1 MKRFS
6 FLFLLIFF
14 LFLSGCSKPVEPELP
29 NEPLPDEGEEVEENE
44 VLKEEI
50 FAYLLN
56 EYENKIID
64 CNFDYI
70 KNYQEK
76 ATIQLYSFDEE
87 YLDNDGNYFPPIVDY
102 HTELLFVV
110 TIDGKEYE
118 IFIPVVFK
126 GTGDEFDAIVAEID
140 KEVPK
145 YLSISITL
153 PTTSMNYNCKIEWES
168 DDESV
173 ITSKGTITKDKIE
186 RDAILFYR
194 ITFNNETREYFK
206 VVTVAK
212 MSNTEK
218 LNIVREWLNEKM
230 SAIDVVDSDIELPKK
245 HEELGAYIIWES
257 WNPTTLSSNGKYTKQ
272 FRDEKVILEATIS
285 ISVNTIKQ
293 RYTFTTKG
301 ENEEDMWKKIE
312 NFLERI
318 NVKEVKNQKFY
329 LYGWE
334 EGYQRIPTQNIGY
347 LPFYDQKE
355 MEIKVD
361 LLPDSSPLKPNT
373 LRTATK
379 YVVIHNTGMGHPTAT
394 AEGLNEYIHTTDR
407 IASWHFSIDD
417 KETYQH
423 LGLDEVG
430 WHAGDGSTTYLNPG
444 SGGIG
449 GGNQNG
455 IGIESCVYA
464 GVDFNKVM
472 RRLAKLAAMLLIEY
486 DLGIND
492 VKQHYDF
499 SGKDCPQVIRQSQR
513 WNELLEL
520 IRLEY
525 FAQTELKDV
534 SFEWISLNPEIMDNE
549 GTVINHPGEET
560 EISYKVKVT
569 YNGETKE
576 YTFNSKLL
584 ELKG

>member
-1 MKRFS
+1 M
-6 FLFLLIFF
+6 
-14 LFLSGCSKPVEPELP
+14 
-29 NEPLPDEGEEVEENE
+29 
-44 VLKEEI
+44 
-50 FAYLLN
+50 
-56 EYENKIID
+56 
-64 CNFDYI
+64 
-70 KNYQEK
+70 
-76 ATIQLYSFDEE
+76 
-87 YLDNDGNYFPPIVDY
+87 
-102 HTELLFVV
+102 V

-140 KEVPK
+140 KAVPK

-230 SAIDVVDSDIELPKK
+230 SAIDIVDSDIELPKK

-334 EGYQRIPTQNIGY
+334 EGYQHKTLVIY
-347 LPFYDQKE
+347 HF
-355 MEIKVD
+355 MIKKKWR
-361 LLPDSSPLKPNT
+361 LK
-373 LRTATK
+373 
-379 YVVIHNTGMGHPTAT
+379 
-394 AEGLNEYIHTTDR
+394 
-407 IASWHFSIDD
+407 
-417 KETYQH
+417 
-423 LGLDEVG
+423 
-430 WHAGDGSTTYLNPG
+430 
-444 SGGIG
+444 
-449 GGNQNG
+449 
-455 IGIESCVYA
+455 
-464 GVDFNKVM
+464 
-472 RRLAKLAAMLLIEY
+472 
-486 DLGIND
+486 
-492 VKQHYDF
+492 
-499 SGKDCPQVIRQSQR
+499 
-513 WNELLEL
+513 
-520 IRLEY
+520 
-525 FAQTELKDV
+525 
-534 SFEWISLNPEIMDNE
+534 
-549 GTVINHPGEET
+549 
-560 EISYKVKVT
+560 
-569 YNGETKE
+569 
-576 YTFNSKLL
+576 
-584 ELKG
+584 